1 MPNKLIIIAII
12 LLAAFAPDYY
22 AQEKLFELE
31 SINFSGNENFKDE
44 VLEKVIAS
52 KESPGSVSQFFNSFT
67 PFGEEAVY
75 FDSLYLPIDQD
86 NLKQFYRANGFFEAK
101 VNYSYSLDTND
112 LSADVNFIIDEGTAY
127 HFRKFEKKGLQG
139 TIPPEF
145 WTEIESESAI
155 DSTVRFSED
164 KVRSVVGFI
173 SNYLKNRG
181 YMLFASDKP
190 FVLVDTSKKK
200 IDVEVTFAPGKRYVY
215 DGLEIQISG
224 EGKEHVSKELIKDIV
239 GLKKGEFYSAYDLN
253 LAQVRLYRTNL
264 FSSAFVSTVIEDSAG
279 SSVPVKVS
287 ADVGKMNGLVPEFI
301 LNNEDNSLNIGGIVS
316 YTRKNFLGDARLM
329 TIQASIAA
337 QNVVEFITHSSVS
350 DSSIF
355 GYSDLRLILQQP
367 FLFGKI
373 VQTKLE
379 GYYTLQKRRED
390 YNTAITGIKLT
401 LDFEMAK
408 YAYFTSISPFIN
420 YEYSNTIFRDA
431 YFERL
436 YSTFFFNEGGLT
448 KEEAD
453 SLAKEFVSQMP
464 EERKTQTTNIS
475 LIGINFGA
483 NKTNNLLFPSRGY
496 HLSLLVANGNFLPR
510 LVETLISGKSEQPL
524 FYKTQLTA
532 RYFPPVYSNL
542 HSALGIKLKL
552 GIIHAYEGNPA
563 DISINQRFTAGGSNS
578 VRGWAS
584 RELVP
589 SKNEIPSNLPPQEL
603 EKIFLQSIYPGGFY
617 LIEGSIETRN
627 RLAENFG
634 SAFFLDFGNVWNS
647 RENIRFDN
655 IAIAV
660 GFGFRYYSS
669 FAPFRLDFGFKF
681 YDPSDKSFMM
691 QKRLFHDNIIQI
703 HLGIG
708 EAF

>member
-1 MPNKLIIIAII
+1 MFRKLIIA
-12 LLAAFAPDYY
+12 LVFLFVFAPDLFP
-22 AQEKLFELE
+22 QEKMFELE
-31 SINFSGNENFKDE
+31 SINFIGNETFKE
-44 VLEKVIAS
+44 AKLEKVITLQ
-52 KESPGSVSQFFNSFT
+52 ESPGSVSQFFNSFT
-67 PFGEEAVY
+67 PFGEEAIF
-75 FDSLYLPIDQD
+75 FDSLYLEIDRE
-86 NLKQFYRANGFFEAK
+86 NLIHFYHANGFFS
-101 VNYSYSLDTND
+101 VNINYNYSLDTNN
-112 LSADVNFIIDEGTAY
+112 LTAEVNFLIKEGPAY
-127 HFRKFEKKGLQG
+127 YFHKFEKKGLEG
-139 TIPPEF
+139 VIPPEF
-145 WTEIESESAI
+145 WGEIKAETAI
-155 DSTVRFSED
+155 DTTVRFSED
-164 KVRSVVGFI
+164 KVRSTVSYI

-181 YMLFASDKP
+181 YMLFASEKP
-190 FVLVDTSKKK
+190 IVLVDTLRKR
-200 IDVEVTFAPGKRYVY
+200 IDVEVTFQPGKRYTYNGV
-215 DGLEIQISG
+215 EIQITG
-224 EGKEHVSKELIKDIV
+224 EGKDNVSKNLIKDIV
-239 GLKKGEFYSAYDLN
+239 GLEKGKFYSAYDLN

-264 FSSAFVSTVIEDSAG
+264 FSSAFVSTVLEDSA
-279 SSVPVKVS
+279 STMVPIKIS
-287 ADVGKMNGLVPEFI
+287 TDVGKMNELVPEFI
-301 LNNEDNSLNIGGIVS
+301 LNNEDNSLNLGGIVS

-337 QNVVEFITHSSVS
+337 QNVAEFITHASVS

-367 FLFGKI
+367 FLFGKL

-390 YNTAITGIKLT
+390 YNTTITGIKLS

-436 YSTFFFNEGGLT
+436 YSTFFFNEGDLT

-453 SLAKEFVSQMP
+453 SLAKYVVSLMP
-464 EERKTQTTNIS
+464 DDQKNQKTNIS
-475 LIGINFGA
+475 LLGINFGA

-496 HLSLLVANGNFLPR
+496 HLSLLLANGNLLPH
-510 LVETLISGKSEQPL
+510 LVETLVSGSSAQPL
-524 FYKTQLTA
+524 FYKFQFTA
-532 RYFPPVYSNL
+532 RYFPPIY
-542 HSALGIKLKL
+542 HGFTSAFGLKLKL
-552 GIIHAYEGNPA
+552 GVINSYKGNPA

-617 LIEGSIETRN
+617 LFEGSIETRN
-627 RLAENFG
+627 RIAENIGTAMFI
-634 SAFFLDFGNVWNS
+634 DFGNVWNDKS
-647 RENIRFDN
+647 NIRLDN
-655 IAIAV
+655 IAVAV

-681 YDPSDKSFMM
+681 YDPADKSFMTE
-691 QKRLFHDNIIQI
+691 KRFFHDNIIQI

>member
-1 MPNKLIIIAII
+1 MPNKLIIIS
-12 LLAAFAPDYY
+12 LFFSFFLARGLH
-22 AQEKLFELE
+22 AQEKEYELE
-31 SINFSGNENFKDE
+31 SINFSGNESFKDE
-44 VLEKVIAS
+44 TLEKVIVL
-52 KESPGSVSQFFNSFT
+52 KESPSGVSQFFNSFT
-67 PFGEEAVY
+67 PFGEESVY
-75 FDSLYLPIDQD
+75 FDSLYLSIDQD
-86 NLKQFYRANGFFEAK
+86 NLRQFYRAHGFFEAK
-101 VNYSYSLDTND
+101 INYNYSLDTSD
-112 LSADVNFIIDEGTAY
+112 LTADVNFIIKEGPAY
-127 HFRKFEKKGLQG
+127 YFRKFEKKGLKG
-139 TIPPEF
+139 VIPPEF
-145 WTEIESESAI
+145 WSEIEAETAV

-164 KVRSVVGFI
+164 KVRSTVGFI

-190 FVLVDTSKKK
+190 LVLVDTSKKR
-200 IDVEVTFAPGKRYVY
+200 IDVEVNFAPGERYVY
-215 DGLEIQISG
+215 DGMEIKISG
-224 EGKEHVSKELIKDIV
+224 EGEKFVSKELIKDIV
-239 GLKKGEFYSAYDLN
+239 GLEKGKFYSAYDLN

-264 FSSAFVSTVIEDSAG
+264 FSSAFVSTVLEDST
-279 SSVPVKVS
+279 SRSVPIKIS
-287 ADVGKMNGLVPEFI
+287 ADVGKMNELVPEFI
-301 LNNEDNSLNIGGIVS
+301 LNNEDNSLNVGGIVS

-337 QNVVEFITHSSVS
+337 QNVVEFITHASVS

-390 YNTAITGIKLT
+390 YNTTITGIKLT

-436 YSTFFFNEGGLT
+436 YSTFFFNEGDLT
-448 KEEAD
+448 QAEAD
-453 SLAKEFVSQMP
+453 SLAKWFVGQMP
-464 EERKTQTTNIS
+464 DERKTQTTNIS
-475 LIGINFGA
+475 LLGINFGA

-496 HLSLLVANGNFLPR
+496 HLSLLVANGNFLPN
-510 LVETLISGKSEQPL
+510 LVETLFNGSSQQPL
-524 FYKTQLTA
+524 FYKTQFTA
-532 RYFPPVYSNL
+532 RYFPPLYGNL
-542 HSALGIKLKL
+542 NSAFGVKLKL
-552 GIIHAYEGNPA
+552 GVIHAYKGNPA

-603 EKIFLQSIYPGGFY
+603 EKIFLQNIYPGGFY
-617 LIEGSIETRN
+617 LLEGTLETRN
-627 RLAENFG
+627 RIAENIGTAMFI
-634 SAFFLDFGNVWNS
+634 DFGNVWNDKN
-647 RENIRFDN
+647 NIRLDN
-655 IAIAV
+655 IAVAV

-691 QKRLFHDNIIQI
+691 QKRFFHDNIIQV

>member
-1 MPNKLIIIAII
+1 M
-12 LLAAFAPDYY
+12 
-22 AQEKLFELE
+22 FELE
-31 SINFSGNENFKDE
+31 SINFSGNENFNDE
-44 VLEKVIAS
+44 TLEKIIAL
-52 KESPGSVSQFFNSFT
+52 KESPGNVSQFFNSFT
-67 PFGEEAVY
+67 PFGEEAIY
-75 FDSLYLPIDQD
+75 FDSLYLSIDLD
-86 NLKQFYRANGFFEAK
+86 NLRQFYRANGFFEAK
-101 VNYSYSLDTND
+101 IEYNYSLDTSD
-112 LSADVNFIIDEGTAY
+112 MSADVNFIIKEGPAY
-127 HFRKFEKKGLQG
+127 YFRKFEKKGLKDV
-139 TIPPEF
+139 IPPEF
-145 WTEIESESAI
+145 WTEIESETKI
-155 DSTVRFSED
+155 DSTIRFSEE
-164 KVRSVVGFI
+164 KVRSTVGFI
-173 SNYLKNRG
+173 SNYLRNRG
-181 YMLFASDKP
+181 YMLFASEKP
-190 FVLVDTSKKK
+190 LVLVDTLTKK
-200 IDVEVTFAPGKRYVY
+200 INVEVEFTPGKRYVY
-215 DGLEIQISG
+215 DGVKIQISG
-224 EGKEHVSKELIKDIV
+224 EGKKFVSEQLIKDIV
-239 GLKKGEFYSAYDLN
+239 GLESGKFYSAYDLN

-264 FSSAFVSTVIEDSAG
+264 FSSAFVSTVVEDS
-279 SSVPVKVS
+279 SSREVPIKIS
-287 ADVGKMNGLVPEFI
+287 ADVGKMNELVPEFI

-390 YNTAITGIKLT
+390 YNTAITGIKLS

-453 SLAKEFVSQMP
+453 SLAEVFVSQMP

-475 LIGINFGA
+475 LLGINFGA

-496 HLSLLVANGNFLPR
+496 HLSLLVANGNFLPN
-510 LVETLISGKSEQPL
+510 LVETLFNGSSQQPL
-524 FYKTQLTA
+524 FYKTQITA
-532 RYFPPVYSNL
+532 RYFPPIYGKLS
-542 HSALGIKLKL
+542 SAFGMKLKI
-552 GIIHAYEGNPA
+552 GIIHAYKGNPA

-589 SKNEIPSNLPPQEL
+589 TKNEIPSNLPPQEL
-603 EKIFLQSIYPGGFY
+603 EKIFLQNIYPGGFY

-627 RLAENFG
+627 RIAENIG
-634 SAFFLDFGNVWNS
+634 TALFLDFGNVWNR

-655 IAIAV
+655 IAVAV
-660 GFGFRYYSS
+660 GVGIRYYSS

-691 QKRLFHDNIIQI
+691 KKRFFHDNIIQI